1 MPKFL
6 IDGGKKLN
14 GEIHVSGSKNATLPI
29 LAACLLTDE
38 PCTLK
43 NVPDIADVHSMIH
56 LLKGLGV
63 KVRFQ
68 NNTVL
73 IHAEKVKKT
82 AIDDPL
88 VGKFRASILLL
99 GPLLRR
105 LGDVRLNF
113 PGGCVLGKRSIYA
126 HLHALQELG
135 GKIEGKSTHIHLRG
149 NHLQGKNFVMSEISV
164 TATENAIMAAV
175 LAEGMTIIR
184 LAAAEPHVQDLCL
197 FLNKMGAR
205 IKGIGTHA
213 LIIHGVKKL
222 KGTGYKITSDYLEVG
237 TLALAAALTKGTVT
251 IKGIESHHLDSFWN
265 KLEEV
270 GAKFELKTNEVTIYP
285 TDHFMAVEKLRTA
298 VYPSFATDLQAP
310 FSVLLTQADG
320 ESFIFET
327 LFEGRL
333 NYLFELEKMGAKLAI
348 INPHQARIHG
358 PTALKAV
365 PVASCDIRAGT
376 AMVLAALIAKGTTEI
391 SNIYYIDRGYENLDK
406 KLRSLGAS
414 IQRSEEKL

>member
-6 IDGGKKLN
+6 IEGGKKLN
-14 GEIHVSGSKNATLPI
+14 GEIRVSGSKNATLPI

-56 LLKGLGV
+56 LLRGLGV
-63 KVRFQ
+63 KVHFQ

-82 AIDDPL
+82 PINDPL

-113 PGGCVLGKRSIYA
+113 PGGCVLGKRSIHA

-135 GKIEGKSTHIHLRG
+135 GTVMEKNIYIHLRS
-149 NHLQGKNFVMSEISV
+149 NHLEGKNIIMSEISV
-164 TATENAIMAAV
+164 TATENAVMVAV
-175 LAEGMTIIR
+175 LAEGISVIR

-205 IKGIGTHA
+205 IKGIGTHT
-213 LIIHGVKKL
+213 LVIHGIKRL
-222 KGTGYKITSDYLEVG
+222 KGTSYKITSDYLEVG
-237 TLALAAALTKGTVT
+237 TLALAAVLTKGTVT
-251 IKGIESHHLDSFWN
+251 IKGIEAHHLDAFWN
-265 KLEEV
+265 TLKEV
-270 GAKFELKTNEVTIYP
+270 GARFDLKPNDVTIHP
-285 TDHFMAVEKLRTA
+285 VDHFMAVEKLRTA
-298 VYPSFATDLQAP
+298 VYPSFPTDLQAP
-310 FSVLLTQADG
+310 FSVLLTQANG

-333 NYLFELEKMGAKLAI
+333 NYLFELEKMGAKVAI
-348 INPHQARIHG
+348 LNPHQARIHG
-358 PTALKAV
+358 PSTLKAV
-365 PVASCDIRAGT
+365 PVESCDIRAGT

-406 KLRSLGAS
+406 KLRSLGVS
-414 IQRSEEKL
+414 IERSEE